1 MRGVGLKL
9 AGTGKARQVRR
20 KRAAL
25 HGSCSCIYQKKKK
38 PQRLSGS
45 GGTAPSYNTQRGS
58 GGTAPS
64 YNTQRGSGGT
74 APSYNTQRGSGGTAP
89 SYGIQRSLLGRVLV
103 NAAKSVAT
111 THTALNK
118 GNRWAPYARGCAQ
131 RGRGYVQRANEI
143 QKAINATKIEAKDF
157 TPENVNKIEQ
167 ASQLLKT
174 SSAQNKLELIYKI
187 GKFLKPIVMPIL
199 KSKLAERGIML
210 GSGSRGADFEY
221 ELAKRLL

>member
-9 AGTGKARQVRR
+9 AGTGKTRQVRR

-38 PQRLSGS
+38 PQRLYGS
-45 GGTAPSYNTQRGS
+45 GGTAPSSGTQRGS
-58 GGTAPS
+58 GGTAPL
-64 YNTQRGSGGT
+64 
-74 APSYNTQRGSGGTAP
+74 
-89 SYGIQRSLLGRVLV
+89 YGIQRSLLGGALV

-111 THTALNK
+111 KHTALNK
-118 GNRWAPYARGCAQ
+118 KNRWVPHGRGFAQ
-131 RGRGYVQRANEI
+131 RGRGYFPVEPQEI
-143 QKAINATKIEAKDF
+143 QKAINATEIKEKDF
-157 TPENVNKIEQ
+157 TPENVQKIEQ
-167 ASQLLKT
+167 ANQLLNS

-187 GKFLKPIVMPIL
+187 GKFLKPIVMPVL

-210 GSGSRGADFEY
+210 GSGSPIGADFEH

>member
-38 PQRLSGS
+38 PQRLS
-45 GGTAPSYNTQRGS
+45 
-58 GGTAPS
+58 
-64 YNTQRGSGGT
+64 GSGGT